1 MSSVALGILLIIIGF
16 LIMLYGFGTLNFIII
31 AIGIA
36 VFMGIGFWILATKF
50 KQWVL
55 SH

>member
-16 LIMLYGFGTLNFIII
+16 LIMLYGFGTFNLLVI